1 MLEFSEN
8 FSRQLTI
15 KVYFLIFSSLSSTT
29 KLSDVGFACIERFVV
44 FLYDAKSSHSS
55 VNECYR
61 YLFTKKER
69 AVESIPVTNDA
80 LQQHIKRVMLQIKYA
95 VINPRLANVQSNKN
109 FVSELYGVVYTILFL
124 AKFVTQIGIKMKK
137 SFAAI
142 IITSRAK
149 ALQDTSLNKQ

>member
-15 KVYFLIFSSLSSTT
+15 KVYFLIFSGLSSTT

-44 FLYDAKSSHSS
+44 FLYDAKSSHSN
-55 VNECYR
+55 VNQCHR

-95 VINPRLANVQSNKN
+95 VINPRLANVQRI
-109 FVSELYGVVYTILFL
+109 VYTILFL

-142 IITSRAK
+142 IITSGTK
-149 ALQDTSLNKQ
+149 AVQDTSLNKQ

>member
-1 MLEFSEN
+1 M
-8 FSRQLTI
+8 
-15 KVYFLIFSSLSSTT
+15 SSTT

-44 FLYDAKSSHSS
+44 FLYDAKSSHSN
-55 VNECYR
+55 VNQCHR

-95 VINPRLANVQSNKN
+95 VINPRLANVQRI
-109 FVSELYGVVYTILFL
+109 VYTILFL

>member
-1 MLEFSEN
+1 MLEFPEN
-8 FSRQLTI
+8 VSCQRTI

-44 FLYDAKSSHSS
+44 FLYDAKSSHSN
-55 VNECYR
+55 VNQCHR

-95 VINPRLANVQSNKN
+95 VINPRLANVQRI
-109 FVSELYGVVYTILFL
+109 VYTILFL

-142 IITSRAK
+142 IITSGTK
-149 ALQDTSLNKQ
+149 AVQDTSLNKQ

>member
-44 FLYDAKSSHSS
+44 FLYDAKSSHSN
-55 VNECYR
+55 VNECHR

-95 VINPRLANVQSNKN
+95 VINPRLANVQRI
-109 FVSELYGVVYTILFL
+109 VYTILFL

-142 IITSRAK
+142 IITSGTK
-149 ALQDTSLNKQ
+149 AVQDTSLNKQ

>member
-8 FSRQLTI
+8 VSCQLTI

-44 FLYDAKSSHSS
+44 FLYDAKSSHSN
-55 VNECYR
+55 VNQCHR

-95 VINPRLANVQSNKN
+95 VINPRLANVQRI
-109 FVSELYGVVYTILFL
+109 VYTILFL

-142 IITSRAK
+142 IITSGTK
-149 ALQDTSLNKQ
+149 AVQDTSLNKQ

>member
-1 MLEFSEN
+1 MLEFPEN
-8 FSRQLTI
+8 VSCQRTV

-44 FLYDAKSSHSS
+44 FLYDAKSSHSN
-55 VNECYR
+55 VNQCHR

-95 VINPRLANVQSNKN
+95 VINPRLANVQRI
-109 FVSELYGVVYTILFL
+109 VYTILFL

-142 IITSRAK
+142 IITSGTK
-149 ALQDTSLNKQ
+149 AVQDTSLNKQ